1 MRSSGQ
7 ESKPAEALE
16 SMLWSLEG
24 SVQVRNLHKVTQPED
39 RRATPESHPESNYSP
54 PSTFLLLADTK
65 GKMRKYSME
74 DELTSEA

>member
-1 MRSSGQ
+1 M
-7 ESKPAEALE
+7 
-16 SMLWSLEG
+16 
-24 SVQVRNLHKVTQPED
+24 QVRNLHKVTQPED
-39 RRATPESHPESNYSP
+39 CRATPESHPESNYSP